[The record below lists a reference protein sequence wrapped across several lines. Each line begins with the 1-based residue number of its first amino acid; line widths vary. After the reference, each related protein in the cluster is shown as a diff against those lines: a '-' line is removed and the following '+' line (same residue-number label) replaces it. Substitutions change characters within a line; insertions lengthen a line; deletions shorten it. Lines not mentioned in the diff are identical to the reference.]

1 MQLPIWA
8 TRHPWLAGIAACA
21 VVGLLAGWL
30 ANGLPPPPS
39 HLTESNTW
47 SLPDKRALNR
57 YDAADFQKLTQSG
70 AWKAPA
76 GAHVAGG
83 SNADDAQPGGWK
95 LVGIVTAAGPYALV
109 LPQGGGTTQRLSI
122 GEKLPDGATIQHINH
137 ESIEFVT
144 AGCTQ
149 TRELFPVPGR
159 STARNPTCKPA
170 AGTQQP
176 PAAAGES
183 HE

>member
-1 MQLPIWA
+1 M
-8 TRHPWLAGIAACA
+8 GACA
-21 VVGLLAGWL
+21 VLGLLTGWL

-39 HLTESNTW
+39 HLTESNAW
-47 SLPDKRALNR
+47 NLPDKDALNR
-57 YDAADFQKLTQSG
+57 YHAADFQTLTQSG
-70 AWKAPA
+70 AWKPPA
-76 GAHVAGG
+76 GTHVAGG
-83 SNADDAQPGGWK
+83 SDEGTQPGGWK

-109 LPQGGGTTQRLSI
+109 LPQGGGTTQRLTI
-122 GEKLPDGATIQHINH
+122 GEKLPDGATIRQINH

-149 TRELFPVPGR
+149 TRELFPVPGS
-159 STARNPTCKPA
+159 STARNQACKPA
-170 AGTQQP
+170 ASGQQP